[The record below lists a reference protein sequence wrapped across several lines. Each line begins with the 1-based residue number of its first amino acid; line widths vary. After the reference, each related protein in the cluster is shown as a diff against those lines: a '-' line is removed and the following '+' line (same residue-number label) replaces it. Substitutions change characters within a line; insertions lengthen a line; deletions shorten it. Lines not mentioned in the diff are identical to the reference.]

1 MLFQGI
7 LLAVSIFIFAGSV
20 AALGAIV
27 SAKPLDD
34 LGYKGWNGDEEGF
47 YSPYASSAYLG
58 WAVAA
63 AIALLVTAVLPIV
76 SWFATYR
83 FSLSSAICV
92 GIFSSKQ
99 HIPVFLKFLTHCSHI
114 ATF

>member
-7 LLAVSIFIFAGSV
+7 LLAVSIFIYAGSV